1 MTARGIYIIVH
12 IINSCIRE
20 NTCLFMKFIKFF
32 LNLFIYLNILMFP
45 YQRIRKTIVC
55 IVVNMYERKSEGN
68 AIRV

>member
-1 MTARGIYIIVH
+1 
-12 IINSCIRE
+12 
-20 NTCLFMKFIKFF
+20 MKFIKFF
-32 LNLFIYLNILMFP
+32 LNLFIYLNILMFR